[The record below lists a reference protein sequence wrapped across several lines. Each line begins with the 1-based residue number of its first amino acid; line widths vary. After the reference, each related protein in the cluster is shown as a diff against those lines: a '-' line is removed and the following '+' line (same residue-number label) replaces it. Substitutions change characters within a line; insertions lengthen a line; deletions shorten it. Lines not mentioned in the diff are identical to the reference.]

1 MGLKRF
7 TAPQYNFST
16 NSSIKLTLVTVTWDE
31 KVEEKQN
38 KTSRILLKDLK
49 TVCQCFIYLVA
60 TLENGLQWDA
70 LKFQI
75 NIQFWNHFVENIMS
89 EGVNTSSGCVGNIF
103 NINCEE
109 INF

>member
-1 MGLKRF
+1 MSCYRAISTEKLTLAGCMGLKRF

-60 TLENGLQWDA
+60 TLENGLQ
-70 LKFQI
+70 
-75 NIQFWNHFVENIMS
+75 
-89 EGVNTSSGCVGNIF
+89 
-103 NINCEE
+103 
-109 INF
+109 